1 VVATTCS
8 PLPQLLAGGGL
19 FVAPGDVGALA
30 GALATLSADGE
41 LRRTMGAQARLR
53 ARDLTWE
60 RGARAALD
68 ALREVA

>member
-1 VVATTCS
+1 
-8 PLPQLLAGGGL
+8 
-19 FVAPGDVGALA
+19 
-30 GALATLSADGE
+30 
-41 LRRTMGAQARLR
+41 MGAQARLR